1 MAVFVG
7 WLVVCAAL
15 ILYRA
20 AQRIRARPKARARL
34 ANFLT
39 VLAGDGRRRLDA
51 ARDASEG

>member
-1 MAVFVG
+1 MALFVG

-20 AQRIRARPKARARL
+20 AQRIRARAKARARL

-39 VLAGDGRRRLDA
+39 VLAGDGRRRLDT
-51 ARDASEG
+51 ARDASKG